1 MKPKEITIVGGG
13 LAGLT
18 LGIALRQQQVPVTVW
33 EVGRYPRHRVCGEF
47 ISGRGLATLA
57 RLGLQDKLLPAG
69 GRWATSAAF
78 YASGQR
84 LVEQRLPEPALCLS
98 RYVLDDLLAQV
109 FCQLGGEL
117 RVNERWSK
125 GDGGEG
131 VVRATGRQVQASVHG
146 WRWFGLKVHGRG
158 GALEADLEMHFVNNG
173 YVGLC
178 RLNGEFNICG
188 LFRSR
193 TPLPQLARQW
203 REMLCGEPGSK
214 LREHLGDAVLE
225 EKSFCSA
232 AGLCVEPQ
240 RAGDGDECALGDALT
255 MTPPITGNGMSMAL
269 ESAELA
275 VQPLISYCREER
287 TWDETRREIATQCNR
302 RFRHRLR
309 AAALLHRTM
318 FHSVARKF
326 FPMFLPR
333 FPGLVRV
340 LFAQTR

>member
-1 MKPKEITIVGGG
+1 MKPKGITIVGGG

-33 EVGRYPRHRVCGEF
+33 EAGRYPRHRVCGEF
-47 ISGRGLATLA
+47 ISGSGQATLA
-57 RLGLQDKLLPAG
+57 RLGLQEKLLLAG

-78 YASGQR
+78 YVSSQR
-84 LVEQRLPEPALCLS
+84 LVEQQLSQPAFCLS
-98 RYVLDDLLAQV
+98 RYVLDDLLAQE
-109 FCQLGGEL
+109 FCRLGGEL
-117 RVNERWSK
+117 RLNQRWSK
-125 GDGGEG
+125 GDCGEG

-158 GALEADLEMHFVNNG
+158 AGLQADLEMHFVNNG

-232 AGLCVEPQ
+232 AGLCLEPQ
-240 RAGDGDECALGDALT
+240 RADDGDECALGDTLT

-275 VQPLISYCREER
+275 VQPLIAYCHADR
-287 TWDETRREIATQCNR
+287 TWNEAQQEIAKQCNR

-309 AAALLHRTM
+309 AAALVHRAM
-318 FHSVARKF
+318 FHPVARKII
-326 FPMFLPR
+326 PTMLPR

>member
-1 MKPKEITIVGGG
+1 MKPKGITIVGGG

-33 EVGRYPRHRVCGEF
+33 EAGRYPRHRVCGEF
-47 ISGRGLATLA
+47 ISGGGQATLA
-57 RLGLQDKLLPAG
+57 RLGLQDKLLLAG
-69 GRWATSAAF
+69 GRWATSTAF
-78 YASGQR
+78 YAAGQR
-84 LVEQRLPEPALCLS
+84 LVEQQLAQPALCLS
-98 RYVLDDLLAQV
+98 RYTLDDLLAQE

-117 RVNERWSK
+117 RLNERWSK

-131 VVRATGRQVQASVHG
+131 VVRATGRQVQASVRG
-146 WRWFGLKVHGRG
+146 WRWFGLKVHARG
-158 GALEADLEMHFVNNG
+158 AMLQADLEMHFVNNG

-203 REMLCGEPGSK
+203 REMLFGEPGSK

-225 EKSFCSA
+225 EHSFCSA
-232 AGLCVEPQ
+232 AGLCLEPQ
-240 RAGDGDECALGDALT
+240 RAGDSDECTLGDALT

-275 VQPLISYCREER
+275 VPPLIGYCRLER
-287 TWDETRREIATQCNR
+287 TWAETRKEIAKQCNR

-309 AAALLHRTM
+309 AAALLHRAM
-318 FHSVARKF
+318 FHSVARQII
-326 FPMFLPR
+326 PTMLPR
-333 FPGLVRV
+333 FPCMVRV